1 MKAVLILATAAL
13 AAAQGY
19 FVGEPDCAI
28 PCLTDAIG
36 KVGCAAGDIKCQ
48 CSPDTQTAL
57 VPLVGP
63 CLQSKCSAKEL
74 GQALQAGNDICSSYS
89 AGKLTFTASP
99 MPSSASAAMTTA
111 PSGSGSASGTTLSE
125 PLMSI
130 QTSIPSNVTA
140 SMSRSMSMSI
150 TSSASVTTS
159 TGSGGGSSTGAST
172 SADSSASAS
181 STSAP
186 ANAAATQGVA
196 RVVGGVLAGMVG
208 LAVAL

>member
-48 CSPDTQTAL
+48 CSSDTQTAL

-99 MPSSASAAMTTA
+99 MPSSASAAMTT
-111 PSGSGSASGTTLSE
+111 PLSGSASGTTLSE

-130 QTSIPSNVTA
+130 QTSIPSNATA
-140 SMSRSMSMSI
+140 SMSRSMSI
-150 TSSASVTTS
+150 TSSASVSTS
-159 TGSGGGSSTGAST
+159 TRSGGGSSTAAST

>member
-28 PCLTDAIG
+28 PCLTDAIS

-48 CSPDTQTAL
+48 CSSDTQTAL

-74 GQALQAGNDICSSYS
+74 GQALQAGTDICSSFS

-99 MPSSASAAMTTA
+99 MPSSAASSASAATT
-111 PSGSGSASGTTLSE
+111 
-125 PLMSI
+125 PLTQPLLSI
-130 QTSIPSNVTA
+130 QTSIPSNATA
-140 SMSRSMSMSI
+140 SMSMPM
-150 TSSASVTTS
+150 TSSASAPTS
-159 TGSGGGSSTGAST
+159 TDSGSGSSSGAST
-172 SADSSASAS
+172 SADSPSASAS
-181 STSAP
+181 STSP
-186 ANAAATQGVA
+186 PTNAAATQGVA
-196 RVVGGVLAGMVG
+196 KVVGGVLAGMAG
-208 LAVAL
+208 LVVAL